1 MDHLSKK
8 DIELLLD
15 KGKGKPCI
23 SIYMPTMKGREKA
36 KENSTRFKNLL
47 NEAGQYLE
55 KINMSSSELKELTDP
70 AKKLISDSYFWANQ
84 SEGLAYFTSPEF
96 TKSYRLPLQFEEM
109 AAVRK
114 SFHLKPLFK
123 LFSSDG
129 HFYILALSQ
138 KNARLLRCTKS
149 TVEELDLSA
158 IIDKY
163 KAEVGDELIEKHLQ
177 FHTGTP
183 SVEGDRG
190 AVYHG
195 HGGEIDSIEREK
207 LLNYF
212 RLIDREIQ
220 NILIETNVPLILAC
234 VDYLAPLYRDASKYS
249 ALQEDIIKGNPE
261 YVTDIELQQ
270 KAWMII
276 SPYFKK
282 KQEEAKALY
291 HEYKGTGKTSNNIV
305 EILPAAHHGRIS
317 ELFVAPGI
325 QQWGTYD
332 QATEKVSLSEEPHNR
347 SEDLIDLATSKAFLN
362 NGNIYALE
370 FNQMPDSSPVAAVFR
385 W

>member
-1 MDHLSKK
+1 MEHLSKN
-8 DIELLLD
+8 DIELLLG

-23 SIYMPTMKGREKA
+23 SIYMPTMKGRERA

-55 KINMSSSELKELTDP
+55 RIDTNSSELKELTEP

-84 SEGLAYFTSPEF
+84 SEGLAYFISPEF
-96 TKSYRLPLQFEEM
+96 TRSYKLPLQFEEM
-109 AAVRK
+109 AVVRN

-149 TVEELDLSA
+149 TVEEVDLSD

-183 SVEGDRG
+183 GLEGDRG

-212 RLIDREIQ
+212 RFIDREIQ
-220 NILIETNVPLILAC
+220 SILIETKAPLVLAC
-234 VDYLAPLYRDASKYS
+234 VDYLAPLYRDVSKYS
-249 ALQEDIIKGNPE
+249 PLHEEIIKGNPE
-261 YVTDIELQQ
+261 YVTDNELQQ
-270 KAWMII
+270 KAWTII
-276 SPYFKK
+276 SPYFKE

-291 HEYKGTGKTSNNIV
+291 YEYKGTGKTSNNIV

-317 ELFVAPGI
+317 ELFVAPGV
-325 QQWGTYD
+325 QQWGNYD
-332 QATEKVSLSEEPHNR
+332 QAAEKVSLSEEPHNE
-347 SEDLIDLATSKAFLN
+347 SEDLIDLATTKTFLS

-370 FNQMPDSSPVAAVFR
+370 VDQMPDSSPVAAVFR